1 MIPEAAPTAKQ
12 ARAPRTEVISIRAV
26 LCGIL
31 LFCGLVGI
39 ALVWRLSATSEALS
53 KLREFEFTVAE
64 PVMDEFELD
73 DPMRDILEE
82 RPENVDE
89 MDQVEEKPDI
99 HMTVKP
105 TDVKVVE
112 EVIQT
117 DNVEV
122 ETPDISPDST
132 QIEVDAPQEI
142 TEVADNVTYAANVIA
157 AKLPGP
163 GDIFQY
169 DQPAPRDKPRE
180 YFINRAP
187 RPSRTMTSLPK
198 QFGNQDAPSMGDLG
212 PININLFGTGDF
224 FRTMT
229 RWGGLEAKSAVDAAL
244 YWLAVHQEAEGRWDA
259 AKYEGGGN
267 VDVGVSG
274 LALLALMGGGN
285 TVRKGEYRRNVLR
298 GVEWML
304 KKQNPQDGSISRNIY
319 EHSIASIAL
328 CEAYGRARD
337 ERVGKA
343 ARKAVAYLEKGV
355 NPDCGWRYTANCGQS
370 DMSVTAWA
378 VQALKT
384 AKLAEVKFDH
394 AVYSRSLTFVDSVT
408 DRGGT
413 RESTGGAGYTYV
425 DSQEYGNHPAM
436 TAAAMVVRQ
445 FSGIGVKSHLLAKG
459 AELLRKSP
467 PTWTGTRDFYMW
479 YYATYAMHNMG
490 GENRVWWNRRV
501 RDVLVE
507 NQLKR
512 GDHAGSWD
520 PKGTRWGDRGGRVY
534 TTALGALCLE
544 VYYRY
549 SEALN
554 SFGVA
559 PDIDDLFLQ

>member
-304 KKQNPQDGSISRNIY
+304 KKQNPQDGSISKNIY

-520 PKGTRWGDRGGRVY
+520 PKGTRWGDRAGRVY